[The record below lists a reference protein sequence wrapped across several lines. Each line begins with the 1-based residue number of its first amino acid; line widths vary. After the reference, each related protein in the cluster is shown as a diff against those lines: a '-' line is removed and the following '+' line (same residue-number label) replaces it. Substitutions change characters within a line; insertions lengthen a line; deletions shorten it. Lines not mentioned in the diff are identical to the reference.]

1 MFCHSL
7 PGHGARGCF
16 ITTPRP
22 PFEKQKRSALLRM
35 APTANTNENHRQPGK
50 VQNDTLQQIPAEI
63 TCTPG
68 VHSNVEAVTKS
79 MEYNATSTFS
89 EAEVSKN
96 CIKHALPTSS
106 PCTRQCKNDLMDW
119 THRTRS
125 LIDPVILSPAAKCIK
140 RELRRFSGNHP
151 TRSRSSWYGEKQN
164 GRIS

>member
-1 MFCHSL
+1 MV
-7 PGHGARGCF
+7 PGDVSS
-16 ITTPRP
+16 P
-22 PFEKQKRSALLRM
+22 PP
-35 APTANTNENHRQPGK
+35 APLSKNKNAAPCCGWR
-50 VQNDTLQQIPAEI
+50 LQQIPTKI
-63 TCTPG
+63 TRSLAKSKTIRYSKYPLKSHARRECTQ
-68 VHSNVEAVTKS
+68 
-79 MEYNATSTFS
+79 TSRPSPNPWNTMQRAHFQRQRCRK
-89 EAEVSKN
+89 KN
-96 CIKHALPTSS
+96 IEHALPTSS